1 MSEENKVS
9 LDDNG
14 DIKIND
20 ELLDEIAG
28 GSSPEDSD
36 DEDLNLGCTSNDG
49 CKVKAL

>member
-9 LDDNG
+9 LDENG

-28 GSSPEDSD
+28 GNNPEEV
-36 DEDLNLGCTSNDG
+36 DEECWVACGNGN
-49 CKVKAL
+49 CKCSTE